1 MELTLV
7 SYNIH
12 SGIGTDGRFDLHRVG
27 EVLREINADI
37 IALQEVGDFRGRR
50 RREDQPEHLAELL
63 GLHMAFGP
71 NVVRNGR
78 RYGNA
83 ILTRLPILKSQ
94 NYDSGVQGREPRGAL
109 RCDLDL
115 GEGRPLHVFCLHLG
129 LSLGERRR
137 AGGAAAVGGH
147 PPGRGA
153 QGSGGGVRRLQL
165 LGQRAGA
172 RAGAPGDPRR
182 ARWSWAQPS
191 RTYHS
196 RLPLLRLDRIFVD
209 AGVRPARP
217 SAPTASPL
225 AAVASDHLPL
235 VMRFEAPVAAE
246 PPGGLGTRAAHRVAW
261 VAPAS
266 FNGRRLRLPDT

>member
-1 MELTLV
+1 VELTLV

-37 IALQEVGDFRGRR
+37 IALQEVGDYRGVTS
-50 RREDQPEHLAELL
+50 REDQPEHLADLL

-83 ILTRLPILKSQ
+83 ILSRLPILKSK
-94 NYDSGVQGREPRGAL
+94 NYDLSVSGREPRGAL

-115 GEGRPLHVFCLHLG
+115 GNGRQLHIFCLHLG
-129 LSLGERRR
+129 LSMRERRR
-137 AGGAAAVGGH
+137 QEALLLSADILRDAVRNDPVVVCGDFNYWGPGAV
-147 PPGRGA
+147 PGL
-153 QGSGGGVRRLQL
+153 VRKAIHDVALE
-165 LGQRAGA
+165 LGT
-172 RAGAPGDPRR
+172 
-182 ARWSWAQPS
+182 WV

-196 RLPLLRLDRIFVD
+196 RFPMLRLDRIYVD
-209 AGVRPARP
+209 SGVRPLALQAHR
-217 SAPTASPL
+217 TPL

-235 VMRFEAPVAAE
+235 VMRFEAPLE
-246 PPGGLGTRAAHRVAW
+246 AH
-261 VAPAS
+261 APRSAPVELI
-266 FNGRRLRLPDT
+266 G